1 MSDWKTLPC
10 FSRLPEPIFEIP
22 IDDFKVPVLEL
33 KAEEYCS
40 AYLHG
45 KNVRIIA
52 AACFMFPPGNIK
64 RIPAG
69 YIVDTMIE
77 RGTLKPGDRPV
88 DSTSGSMGTALGYCA
103 KRRGLDAIVV
113 VADSIP
119 EGKLLPLR
127 RYGVTVATESEVVAR
142 LGLGSS
148 PGITVLTERFCEAF
162 GYVYLNQYANPLNP
176 ESYETLLAPGL
187 WEGVGGHAS
196 ALIAAVGT
204 GGTIIGLGR
213 YFKRRNPNL
222 KVISTFPYLGQSM
235 GGARD
240 KMRQGESKQPIA
252 GIVDVE
258 EPIDVRV
265 VKAVMS
271 DLSEKG
277 IHGGETTGA
286 VIGAID
292 HYLLQE
298 AAMGRLEDLRTED
311 GYITAIT
318 VFPDTEWPY

>member
-1 MSDWKTLPC
+1 M
-10 FSRLPEPIFEIP
+10 
-22 IDDFKVPVLEL
+22 
-33 KAEEYCS
+33 
-40 AYLHG
+40 
-45 KNVRIIA
+45 IA
-52 AACFMFPPGNIK
+52 
-64 RIPAG
+64 
-69 YIVDTMIE
+69 
-77 RGTLKPGDRPV
+77 RGAIKPGDRLA

-103 KRRGLDAIVV
+103 KRRGIDAIMV

-127 RYGVTVATESEVVAR
+127 RYGITVATESDVVKL
-142 LGLGSS
+142 LGLSSS
-148 PGITVLTERFCEAF
+148 PGITVLTEQFCKAF
-162 GYVYLNQYANPLNP
+162 GYVYTNQYGNPLNP
-176 ESYETLLAPGL
+176 ESYERLLAPGL
-187 WEGVGGHAS
+187 WEGVRGQAS

-204 GGTIIGLGR
+204 GGTIVGLGR
-213 YFKRRNPNL
+213 YFKRQNPNL

-240 KMRQGESKQPIA
+240 KMRQAESKQPIA
-252 GIVDVE
+252 DIIDVE
-258 EPIDVRV
+258 EPIDYRV

-298 AAMGRLEDLRTED
+298 AAMGRLDAMRTPD
-311 GYITAIT
+311 GSITVIT